1 MILSL
6 GWWSFFVAFEKGPGF
21 VEQDCSL
28 SRRIGANYVFGYG
41 PLCAVREHWWLID
54 GYAGNLSIMMNLKVR
69 AAVVFGSG
77 CVMVGTMVAQS
88 SLPAASAS
96 QIDAAAASVMSATGV
111 PSASVA
117 VVQGGKIAFVK
128 AYGKARLEP
137 VMLAEPGMQYSIGS
151 VSKQFTAALIL
162 LLVQDGKVKLDDPVG
177 KYLPELTRANEVTV
191 RQVLSMTS
199 GYQDFWPEDY
209 VMTSMMKPTDPQH
222 ILDVWGKKA
231 LDFEPG
237 TKWQYSNTNYVIAG
251 RIAEIVGG
259 TPLIEQL
266 QERIFRP
273 LKMTGVLNSD
283 ASRLPESDPT
293 GYYQHALGPL
303 RPAPQEGAGWMFAA
317 GELAMPASD
326 LALWNISLMNRA
338 LLAPTSYE
346 EMFHEVKLKDGSG
359 THYGLGVFVG
369 VQDGHRTVS
378 HSGEVSGFVS
388 QNVVFPDDKV
398 AVTVLTNEDASN
410 AAGVLARKI
419 ESVVLGGTEG
429 STTASTAAAEKRA
442 LEVFI
447 GLQEG
452 KIDRSQLTA
461 FCDAYFTAEAV
472 QDFAT
477 SLKPLGAPSS
487 FKQVAEEQRGGMT
500 FRVFNVGFGGKQVR
514 VTTYEEPDGKLEQY
528 LVIPVGS

>member
-1 MILSL
+1 MMKLR
-6 GWWSFFVAFEKGPGF
+6 V
-21 VEQDCSL
+21 CS
-28 SRRIGANYVFGYG
+28 
-41 PLCAVREHWWLID
+41 
-54 GYAGNLSIMMNLKVR
+54 
-69 AAVVFGSG
+69 AAVLGLGFS
-77 CVMVGTMVAQS
+77 MVGTAFAQNT
-88 SLPAASAS
+88 LAPGTVKG
-96 QIDAAAASVMSATGV
+96 IDDAAADVMKSTGV

-209 VMTSMMKPTDPQH
+209 VMTSMMQPATPQH
-222 ILDVWGKKA
+222 ILDVWAKKP

-251 RIAEIVGG
+251 RIAEIVAGK
-259 TPLIEQL
+259 PLIEQL

-283 ASRLPESDPT
+283 ASRLPASDPT

-303 RPAPQEGAGWMFAA
+303 RPAPLEGQGWMFAA

-326 LALWNISLMNRA
+326 LALWNISMMDRS
-338 LLAPTSYE
+338 LLSHASYDQ
-346 EMFHEVKLKDGSG
+346 MFTEVKLKDGSG
-359 THYGLGVFVG
+359 TQYGLGVFVG
-369 VQDGHRTVS
+369 QQSGHPAVW

-388 QNVVFPDDKV
+388 QNTVFPEDKV
-398 AVTVLTNEDASN
+398 AVTVLTNEDASG
-410 AAGVLARKI
+410 AAAALAQKI
-419 ESVVLGGTEG
+419 EPLVLSGAGG
-429 STTASTAAAEKRA
+429 SSASAAAEERA
-442 LEVFI
+442 LKIFS

-452 KIDRSQLTA
+452 RIDRSQLTA
-461 FCDAYFTAEAV
+461 FCD
-472 QDFAT
+472 
-477 SLKPLGAPSS
+477 
-487 FKQVAEEQRGGMT
+487 
-500 FRVFNVGFGGKQVR
+500 
-514 VTTYEEPDGKLEQY
+514 
-528 LVIPVGS
+528 

>member
-1 MILSL
+1 
-6 GWWSFFVAFEKGPGF
+6 
-21 VEQDCSL
+21 
-28 SRRIGANYVFGYG
+28 
-41 PLCAVREHWWLID
+41 
-54 GYAGNLSIMMNLKVR
+54 
-69 AAVVFGSG
+69 
-77 CVMVGTMVAQS
+77 
-88 SLPAASAS
+88 
-96 QIDAAAASVMSATGV
+96 
-111 PSASVA
+111 
-117 VVQGGKIAFVK
+117 
-128 AYGKARLEP
+128 
-137 VMLAEPGMQYSIGS
+137 
-151 VSKQFTAALIL
+151 
-162 LLVQDGKVKLDDPVG
+162 
-177 KYLPELTRANEVTV
+177 
-191 RQVLSMTS
+191 
-199 GYQDFWPEDY
+199 
-209 VMTSMMKPTDPQH
+209 MMKPTNPQQ

-251 RIAEIVGG
+251 RIAEIVAGK
-259 TPLIEQL
+259 PLIEQL

-326 LALWNISLMNRA
+326 LALWNISLMNRS
-338 LLAPTSYE
+338 LLAPGSYD
-346 EMFHEVKLKDGSG
+346 EMFREVKLKDGSG
-359 THYGLGVFVG
+359 THYGLGVFVSD
-369 VQDGHRTVS
+369 QDGHRTIS

-398 AVTVLTNEDASN
+398 AVTVLTNEDASS
-410 AAGVLARKI
+410 AAALLARKI
-419 ESVVLGGTEG
+419 ESVVLGGAEG
-429 STTASTAAAEKRA
+429 GKSASTAAAEKRA
-442 LEVFI
+442 LEVFT
-447 GLQEG
+447 GLQDG
-452 KIDRSQLTA
+452 RIDRSQLTA

-477 SLKPLGAPSS
+477 SLKPLGTPSR